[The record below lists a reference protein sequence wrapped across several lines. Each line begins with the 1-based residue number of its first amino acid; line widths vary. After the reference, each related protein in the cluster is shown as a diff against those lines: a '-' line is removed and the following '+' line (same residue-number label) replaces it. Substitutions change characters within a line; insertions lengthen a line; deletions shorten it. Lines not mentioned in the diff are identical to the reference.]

1 MELHGASQIIMTDD
15 NSERRHGDE
24 GRAVCPARHSRGPRN
39 PLRRRG
45 HLLGRGR
52 RPARGGAGGV
62 TGHTGTIRLQ
72 LLSGV
77 TSKTQPR
84 GFHAKPG
91 RTCHAWCGPFAR
103 AETPRVTRTAASTS
117 VFLDTGLFA
126 KTCFRQVEPVWTHIT
141 NLFIF
146 FLETFNFYL

>member
-1 MELHGASQIIMTDD
+1 MTDD
-15 NSERRHGDE
+15 DSECRHGDE
-24 GRAVCPARHSRGPRN
+24 GHAVCPARHSRGPRN

-62 TGHTGTIRLQ
+62 TSRTGTVRLQ

-91 RTCHAWCGPFAR
+91 RTRHAWCGPFAR
-103 AETPRVTRTAASTS
+103 AETPRVTRTPASTS
-117 VFLDTGLFA
+117 VFLDTGLLPKPA
-126 KTCFRQVEPVWTHIT
+126 SARWSLSGLTSLIY
-141 NLFIF
+141 LFF
-146 FLETFNFYL
+146 WRHLTFIYNFG